1 MPVLI
6 FTFVSLG
13 YRPTT
18 TDDVHSLAWHPLPPT
33 HLLAYRQWVKVV
45 ALVDTAR
52 PLLIAL
58 AVHRR
63 SRWVASA
70 DGAGT
75 STAAYWGT
83 TSGIDDD
90 NFGVQVYECIDGCIC
105 SMESCL
111 SRMQH
116 AGNCKVDVFCCQL
129 HRISSTICLSKYQ
142 QCLGKGEIIIQSK
155 QTQSRSLSL
164 LSSLGSCGWVAR
176 EKKILLKVG
185 VAMMLLV
192 HPKGPNGTERRTKTK
207 RIACW
212 LPCESTMH
220 CTEGHT
226 TTTSTRTLTTWLR
239 QKQLAKIFSWMSLL
253 TISN

>member
-63 SRWVASA
+63 SRWVACA

-176 EKKILLKVG
+176 KRRFCLK
-185 VAMMLLV
+185 LELRWCCSCTR
-192 HPKGPNGTERRTKTK
+192 KGQMAQKGAQRQRESLAGCHANRQCIVQRGT
-207 RIACW
+207 
-212 LPCESTMH
+212 
-220 CTEGHT
+220 
-226 TTTSTRTLTTWLR
+226 
-239 QKQLAKIFSWMSLL
+239 QLQQVQEH
-253 TISN
+253 